1 MKEFEVTNLKQELE
15 KAKFTNQVLS
25 TKIRKLETSST
36 PIVASMPRS
45 NTSVRRGKEPKI
57 VKLKTVKRPAKEN
70 VNLTSKFQKN

>member
-57 VKLKTVKRPAKEN
+57 VKLTTVKRPAKEN

>member
-1 MKEFEVTNLKQELE
+1 MNEFEVTNLKQELE

-45 NTSVRRGKEPKI
+45 TTVRRGKEPKI
-57 VKLKTVKRPAKEN
+57 VKLKTVK
-70 VNLTSKFQKN
+70 